1 MLYRT
6 EEPYLKFSR
15 EQWGQLRRDMPLHL
29 SEDDIGQ
36 LRGQIESIS
45 MSEVVEIYL
54 PLSRLL
60 NFYVSATQ
68 ALHTATQEFLGRPA
82 DKVPYIIGITGSVAV
97 GKSLSSRLLQA
108 LLSQW
113 PNHPDVALVTT
124 DGFLYSNAE
133 LEKRGLSLRKGF
145 PESFDR
151 EALLQFVIDLKG
163 GKPNLKVPQYSHHY
177 YDVIQNQFLEINQ
190 PDIVIIEGLNLLQP
204 EILQPGVKA
213 GHFVSDFVDFSI
225 YVDAD
230 TQHIK
235 EWFVK
240 RFMLFRDLAREKTQ
254 DFFNR
259 FADLSDEAAVQFAL
273 QIWTTINEVNLV
285 ENILPCKERA
295 DLILIKA
302 ADHAVNEVW
311 LRKI

>member
-29 SEDDIGQ
+29 TEDDIGQ

-97 GKSLSSRLLQA
+97 GKSLSSRLVQA

-124 DGFLYSNAE
+124 DGFLHSNAQ
-133 LEKRGLSLRKGF
+133 LEQRGLNLRKGF

-163 GKPNLKVPQYSHHY
+163 GKPNLKVPQYSHHN
-177 YDVIQNQFLEINQ
+177 YDVIENHFLEINQ
-190 PDIVIIEGLNLLQP
+190 PDIVIIEGLNLVQP
-204 EILQPGVKA
+204 EILQPGEKA

-240 RFMLFRDLAREKTQ
+240 RFMLFRDFAREKTQ

-259 FADLSDEAAVQFAL
+259 FAALSDEAAVQLAL

-285 ENILPCKERA
+285 ENILPYKERA